1 MTLPHLIESF
11 LSDVDPSR
19 LSEATPGRVEIFE
32 RLAEAGR
39 LDNEL
44 AFATAMEGFMLLAKA
59 DLDAAFDVFDRVL
72 AESVDL
78 LPALLG
84 RAEVLVRQRRF
95 EAALDTFVMAGR
107 VVPDLDWINMGK
119 ARCFIELGRIGEA
132 HASLDLID
140 DQDHRS
146 AAVLALR
153 GMAYFEEKRYRR
165 ALATFGDALDVD
177 QKHVEALAGAGYVC
191 LEVSDYVKAVD
202 YFRRALDVDDH
213 DPRVFRA
220 LGLAYKAVGQL
231 DDALAAFKRALALLE
246 LRPIKYLTSLTR
258 MHVAE
263 IESALKAQK
272 ALARQKSTDDPLVKI
287 LRDTREMGIEDNVF
301 ANKNLFMRF
310 IREGRREDEGEA
322 QFEVLRRWNSFT
334 PIVADNYHAGKG
346 GGFFLRVGGKGIVV
360 DPGFNYIDNFKG
372 TGHLF
377 HEIDAIIISHA
388 HNDHTADLE
397 SILTLLYRYN
407 QAIMGLAESN
417 NESTIAME
425 LAKRQGKG
433 MDEIS
438 ESAVKAAFAVSP
450 RRKRIDIYMTKST
463 FRKYSGMLD
472 LSSRNEYQIHL
483 LEPGQQWD
491 IQGVPVTILPAFHF
505 DILSDRDSV
514 GMVFHLGESA
524 VVYTGDTRFTEELG
538 QSYADLRAELA
549 GRFVLLVANL
559 GGFKESERNYLIDG
573 KREGA
578 FYKNHLGRLGL
589 AEVVR
594 ILRPNIC
601 CICEFGE
608 EFKGQR
614 IKMAE
619 IYSRAFNNEIVFLP
633 GDIGFTMDMRE
644 KKMRAITRVAE
655 MPMSL
660 ETGFVPPAEV
670 KAVLLRKDYSL
681 HYYHDT
687 SGVSPGDLVYSLGE
701 QFDAANR

>member
-1 MTLPHLIESF
+1 MSLPHLVESF
-11 LSDVDPSR
+11 LSAVDPSR
-19 LSEATPGRVEIFE
+19 ELVTTGKNIEVFE
-32 RLAEAGR
+32 RLADAGKTAG
-39 LDNEL
+39 EVG
-44 AFATAMEGFMLLAKA
+44 FATAMEAFILLVKS
-59 DLDAAFDVFDRVL
+59 DFDAAFTMFDRVL
-72 AESVDL
+72 ADSSDF

-84 RAEVLVRQRRF
+84 RAEVLVQQRRYD
-95 EAALDTFVMAGR
+95 AALDTFIMAER
-107 VVPDLDWINMGK
+107 LAPEVSWVQMGK
-119 ARCFIELGRIGEA
+119 ARCFIELGRISEA
-132 HASLDLID
+132 HASLDGL
-140 DQDHRS
+140 REGS
-146 AAVLALR
+146 ASSASILALR
-153 GMAYFEEKRYRR
+153 GMAYFEEKQYRR
-165 ALATFGDALDVD
+165 ALATFGEALDID
-177 QKHVEALAGAGYVC
+177 PKHVEALAGAGYVS
-191 LEVSDYVKAVD
+191 LEVGDYVKAVD
-202 YFRRALDVDDH
+202 FFRRGLDFDDH

-220 LGLAYKAVGQL
+220 LGLAYKAIGQL
-231 DDALAAFKRALALLE
+231 DDALAAFRRALSLLE

-272 ALARQKSTDDPLVKI
+272 ALAKEKSTDDPLVKI
-287 LRDTREMGIEDNVF
+287 LRDTRELGIEDTVF
-301 ANKNLFMRF
+301 ANKKLFLRF
-310 IREGRREDEGEA
+310 ISEGRREDEGEA

-346 GGFFLRVGGKGIVV
+346 GGFFLRAGGKGIVI
-360 DPGFNYIDNFKG
+360 DPGFNFIDNFKG

-397 SILTLLYRYN
+397 SIITLLYRYN
-407 QAIMGLAESN
+407 QAIMGLAETD
-417 NESTIAME
+417 NENSIAME
-425 LAKRQGKG
+425 LARRQGKS
-433 MDEIS
+433 MDEVSSS
-438 ESAVKAAFAVSP
+438 EVKAAFAVSP
-450 RRKRIDIYMTKST
+450 RRKKIDIYMTKST

-472 LSSRNEYQIHL
+472 LSSLNAYQIHL
-483 LEPGQQWD
+483 LEAGQEWN
-491 IQGVPVTILPAFHF
+491 IHGVHISILPAFHF

-524 VVYTGDTRFTEELG
+524 VVYTGDSRFTDELA
-538 QSYADLRAELA
+538 QAYADLRTELA
-549 GRFVLLVANL
+549 GRYVLLVANL
-559 GGFKESERNYLIDG
+559 GGFQESERNYLIDG
-573 KREGA
+573 NRKGA

-594 ILRPNIC
+594 ILRPNVC

-644 KKMRAITRVAE
+644 KKMRAITNVTE
-655 MPMSL
+655 FPVNL
-660 ETGFVPPAEV
+660 ETGFVPPSEV
-670 KAVLLRKDYSL
+670 SVVLLRKDYSL

-687 SGVSPGDLVYSLGE
+687 SGVSPGDLVYFLGE